1 MGNSVE
7 RPSIVRSIVTISVIS
22 ACIAF
27 WPMLYVND
35 ESTGGGAAVFF
46 MFLTIPAGV
55 VVLLVSLLFAIR
67 SHKKSLDEYNGRNSE
82 DE

>member
-1 MGNSVE
+1 
-7 RPSIVRSIVTISVIS
+7 
-22 ACIAF
+22 
-27 WPMLYVND
+27 MLYVND

>member
-1 MGNSVE
+1 ME
-7 RPSIVRSIVTISVIS
+7 RPSIVRSIVTISIIS

-35 ESTGGGAAVFF
+35 DSTGGGAAVFF
-46 MFLTIPAGV
+46 MFLTIPAGLTV
-55 VVLLVSLLFAIR
+55 FLVSLLLAIR
-67 SHKKSLDEYNGRNSE
+67 SHKNSLVKYNDWNSE

>member
-1 MGNSVE
+1 ME
-7 RPSIVRSIVTISVIS
+7 RPSIVRSIVTISIIS

-35 ESTGGGAAVFF
+35 DSTGGGAAVFF
-46 MFLTIPAGV
+46 MILTIPAGV
-55 VVLLVSLLFAIR
+55 TVFLVSLLLAIR
-67 SHKKSLDEYNGRNSE
+67 SHKNSLVKYNDWNSE

>member
-1 MGNSVE
+1 ME
-7 RPSIVRSIVTISVIS
+7 RPSIVRSIVAISVIS

-27 WPMLYVND
+27 WPMMYVND
-35 ESTGGGAAVFF
+35 NSTGGGAAVFF
-46 MFLTIPAGV
+46 MFLTIPAGL

-67 SHKKSLDEYNGRNSE
+67 SHKKSLDEYNGWNSE

>member
-7 RPSIVRSIVTISVIS
+7 RPSIVRSIVSISVIS
-22 ACIAF
+22 ACVAF

-35 ESTGGGAAVFF
+35 DSTGGGAAVFF

-55 VVLLVSLLFAIR
+55 VVFLVSLLLAIR
-67 SHKKSLDEYNGRNSE
+67 SHKKSLIEYNEWNSE

>member
-1 MGNSVE
+1 ME
-7 RPSIVRSIVTISVIS
+7 RPSIVRSIVTISIIS

-35 ESTGGGAAVFF
+35 DSTGGGAAVFF

-55 VVLLVSLLFAIR
+55 TVFLVSLLLAIR
-67 SHKKSLDEYNGRNSE
+67 SHKNSLVKYNDWNSE

>member
-55 VVLLVSLLFAIR
+55 AVLLVSLLFAIR

>member
-1 MGNSVE
+1 
-7 RPSIVRSIVTISVIS
+7 
-22 ACIAF
+22 
-27 WPMLYVND
+27 MLYVND

-55 VVLLVSLLFAIR
+55 GVFLVSLLLAIR
-67 SHKKSLDEYNGRNSE
+67 SYKKSLVEYNEWNSE

>member
-1 MGNSVE
+1 ME
-7 RPSIVRSIVTISVIS
+7 RPSIIRSIVTISVIS

-35 ESTGGGAAVFF
+35 DSTGGGAAVFF

-55 VVLLVSLLFAIR
+55 TVFLVSLLLAIR
-67 SHKKSLDEYNGRNSE
+67 SHKNSLVKYNDWNSE

>member
-1 MGNSVE
+1 MSNSVE
-7 RPSIVRSIVTISVIS
+7 PPSIVRSIVTISVIS
-22 ACIAF
+22 ACVAF

-46 MFLTIPAGV
+46 MLLTIPAGV
-55 VVLLVSLLFAIR
+55 VVFLVSLLLAIR
-67 SHKKSLDEYNGRNSE
+67 SHKKSLGEYNEWKSQ